1 MYVPNAKRHLENNLR
16 WLEVMTAESS
26 KFKNGFAGIV
36 LTGWQRY
43 DHFAV
48 LCELLPAAI
57 PSMAINLLATSHG
70 FFNQTLKHKLYSG
83 LTCQSESPSQSHLG
97 FVNFN
102 SDPFM
107 WNKLSRC
114 FFPGAQFFKLLYRLH
129 TTEKE
134 VKEFLTITTK
144 AKGWL
149 TDYNVRRN
157 FTSPLRIDELM
168 QDHPRIYHTLTS
180 LQRHVRDALEDIF
193 DHYTISEWIEQ
204 KIYPDL
210 KRLEK
215 LENDTI
221 VLKSIKYWPRRPFPP
236 LKEIN
241 VQTPSPI
248 VPLPPK
254 R

>member
-1 MYVPNAKRHLENNLR
+1 
-16 WLEVMTAESS
+16 
-26 KFKNGFAGIV
+26 
-36 LTGWQRY
+36 
-43 DHFAV
+43 
-48 LCELLPAAI
+48 
-57 PSMAINLLATSHG
+57 MAINLLATSNG
-70 FFNQTLKHKLYSG
+70 YFNQTLRGKLYSA
-83 LTCQSESPSQSHLG
+83 LNCQSESSSHSNLG

-114 FFPGAQFFKLLYRLH
+114 FFPGSAFYKLLYRLH

-134 VKEFLTITTK
+134 VKEFLGITTR

-168 QDHPRIYHTLTS
+168 ADHPRIYHQLTS
-180 LQRHVRDALEDIF
+180 LQRHVREALEDIF

-204 KIYPDL
+204 RIYPDL

-215 LENDTI
+215 LENDTVI
-221 VLKSIKYWPRRPFPP
+221 LKSVKYWPRRPFPP
-236 LKEIN
+236 LKELS